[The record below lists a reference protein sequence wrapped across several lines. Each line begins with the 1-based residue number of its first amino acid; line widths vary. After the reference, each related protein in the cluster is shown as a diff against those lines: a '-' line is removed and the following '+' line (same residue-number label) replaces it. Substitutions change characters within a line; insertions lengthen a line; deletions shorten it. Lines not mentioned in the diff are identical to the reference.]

1 MPSSNQIARRSFLVG
16 TAATAAAA
24 SMLSATNLQ
33 AASTKKGNKICAFI
47 KFVQSLSYDQLA
59 ETIAELGF
67 DGIEATIRDRGQI
80 LPANVEEEL
89 PKLVDALKK
98 HGLEINVMASSV
110 NSIDQPHT
118 EKVLRTAAGLGIK
131 RYRLKG
137 YSYDLNRS
145 IDEQLDQLR
154 PVVKDLIDM
163 GRDLGIS
170 AVYQNHSGNKSVGAA
185 IWDLDRLF
193 ENYPANEFGVAFDI
207 RHATVEG
214 GLCWPIHFGLMK
226 PHLAAVYVK
235 DFRWNGNKP
244 ENVPLGTGRVNKSFF
259 PMIAK
264 AGFTGPISL
273 HVEYLGKSG
282 TQENIAAL
290 KNDLKTL
297 RQLLSV

>member
-1 MPSSNQIARRSFLVG
+1 MPSSNQIARRSFLAG
-16 TAATAAAA
+16 TAAAAAA
-24 SMLSATNLQ
+24 SMLPAANLQ
-33 AASTKKGNKICAFI
+33 AGSEKKGNKICAFV
-47 KFVQSLSYDQLA
+47 KFVQSLTYDQLA

-80 LPANVEEEL
+80 LPEQVEEEL
-89 PKLVDALKK
+89 PKLVEALKK
-98 HGLEINVMASSV
+98 HGLEINVMASSI

-131 RYRLKG
+131 RYRMKN
-137 YSYDLNRS
+137 YYYDLNRS

-163 GRDLGIS
+163 SRALGIS
-170 AVYQNHSGNKSVGAA
+170 ALYQNHSGNRSVGAA

-193 ENYPANEFGVAFDI
+193 ENYPADDFGIAFDI

-226 PHLAAVYVK
+226 PHLTAVYVK

-244 ENVPLGTGRVNKSFF
+244 ANVPLGTGRVEKSFF

-273 HVEYLGKSG
+273 HVEYLGHSG
-282 TQENIAAL
+282 VEKNIAAL

-297 RQLLSV
+297 RQLLTA